1 MAHSD
6 RNKNTQQLRIIETAR
21 DEGSINLAVKNGLRP
36 LVKKV
41 NPSEDISTKYK
52 VIQYKETGEIEV
64 LGDYR
69 GNMFMEDTR
78 EFDIVI
84 DWTWYYP
91 YSFKSPFAAYL
102 IPKDIQVGERVFI
115 KDLIEDYVG
124 STWNQGDSFRLES
137 CEAIWNGSDLE
148 IQFDP
153 INDRSD
159 FIG

>member
-1 MAHSD
+1 MAQK
-6 RNKNTQQLRIIETAR
+6 NKNIKGLRVIETAR
-21 DEGSINLAVKNGLRP
+21 DTGSINMAAKKGFKP

-69 GNMFMEDTR
+69 GEMIIGDTR
-78 EFDIVI
+78 EFDTVI
-84 DWTWYYP
+84 DWTWFYP

-102 IPKDIQVGERVFI
+102 IPADIVVGERVFI
-115 KDLIEDYVG
+115 RDLIEDYVG
-124 STWNQGDSFRLES
+124 ISWNQGDSYRLES

-148 IQFDP
+148 IQYDP
-153 INDRSD
+153 IDNRSD
-159 FIG
+159 YMG

>member
-6 RNKNTQQLRIIETAR
+6 RNKTTPKLRIIETVR
-21 DEGSINLAVKNGLRP
+21 DEKSINQAVKNGFKP
-36 LVKKV
+36 LIKKV
-41 NPSEDISTKYK
+41 IPSEDISTKYK
-52 VIQYKETGEIEV
+52 VVQYKETGEIEV

-69 GNMFMEDTR
+69 GDMVMEDTR
-78 EFDIVI
+78 EFDTVI

-124 STWNQGDSFRLES
+124 STWNQGDTFRLES
-137 CEAIWNGSDLE
+137 AEAIWNGSDLE

-153 INDRSD
+153 KKDRSD